1 MTNQPSNEEKLVE
14 YLKWVTADLK
24 KARARLAELEAGTQE
39 PVAIV
44 GMACRFP
51 GGVRSPEDLWRMV
64 EGGVDGISPF
74 PADRGWDLER
84 LYDPDPATPGTSYT
98 REGGFLDDA
107 AQFDAGF
114 FGISPR
120 EAQAMDPQQRVLLE
134 TAWETFEQ
142 AGIDPAGLRGSQ
154 VGVFAG
160 VIEQSYLGLDG
171 PEEFEGYLLTSK
183 LNSVASG
190 RIAYTFGF
198 EGPALSVDT
207 ACSSSLVAL
216 HLAVQSVRQGEST
229 LALAGGSTI
238 TATPGGFV
246 DFSRQ
251 SGLAPDGRIKSFASA
266 ADGTSWSEG
275 VGLVLVEKLSDARK
289 NGHKVLAV
297 IRGSAVNQ
305 DGASNGLTAPNGP
318 SQERVIR
325 QALAN
330 ARLSTA
336 DVDVVEAHGT
346 GTRLGDPIEA
356 QALLATYGQDRPEDR
371 PLYLG
376 SLKSN
381 IGHTVAAAGVGG
393 VIKMI
398 QAMEHGLL
406 PRTLHVD
413 EPTPMVDWE
422 SGAVELL
429 TEARP
434 WPEADRP
441 RRAAVSAF
449 GVSGTNAHLIL
460 EQAPAEEPVA
470 PAAEPAVRPVLPWL
484 LSAKSAEA
492 LREQA
497 RRLLDAAASK
507 SPLDVAYSLATTRSA
522 LEQRAV
528 VTGADADELRAGL
541 TALAEG
547 GQSPYVVQGARGKGK
562 TGVLFTG
569 QGAQHPGMGQ
579 ELYTAYPVFAEA
591 FDAVAAVLD
600 PLLERP
606 IREVIAS
613 GTGLDD
619 TGYTQPALFA
629 VEVALYRL
637 VESWGLRPDYLAGHS
652 IGEIAAAHVAGVLS
666 LEDAAKLVA
675 ARGRLMQ
682 ELPSGGAMIAVQA
695 TEDEVLPLL
704 AGREDEVTV
713 AAVNGPSA
721 VVIAG
726 DADAAEEIAARL
738 KEQGRKTKRLTVS
751 HAFHSPHMQP
761 MLPLFRKVAESLT
774 YHPPTIPV
782 VSGLTGT
789 LATAEELTSP
799 DYWVRHVR
807 EAVRFADA
815 VRALAAHG
823 VTTFVEAGPG
833 GVLTALVQDTVEPGA
848 AVALLRRGRPEPAA
862 LVEGLGR
869 LHNHGTSLDWRA
881 FFEGTGARRV
891 DLPTYAFQ
899 HRRFWVE
906 SAARAADAAGLG
918 LAVAGHPLLGAALP
932 VAGADEALFAGRI
945 SLRTHCWLGEHR
957 VLGTAVVPPAA
968 LAELAIRAGDELGAS
983 VLADLALDA
992 PLAVPDKG
1000 EVQLQ
1005 AHVGAADAEGRRTVT
1020 VHARPDGLDVPWT
1033 RHAHGTLTATGSGFA
1048 DEPFELTA
1056 WPPHGAEEL
1065 SSEEAYERL
1074 AAAGLTYGPAFRGL
1088 TAAWRHGEETFA
1100 EVRLPEGTDLD
1111 GFALHPALLDAAL
1124 HAAAPA
1130 GALADRWQGVRLH
1143 ATGATALRVR
1153 IAPAADG
1160 ALSLRLADLSGRPVA
1175 SVEAL
1180 RTRPVTAAAIT
1191 GALARPHDALF
1202 RMDWTPVAPPA
1213 RDAAPSYAVL
1223 DPDGFADV
1231 AAVATAVAAGE
1242 RYDTVLLPLTAEPTD
1257 DVPASVHATALR
1269 ALGLVQEWLAEERL
1283 TDIPLTVVTSGA
1295 MATTTGEDVTDLAAA
1310 TVWGLLRSA
1319 QSEHAG
1325 RFVLLDAD
1333 TATPDHAVL
1342 ATAALSGEPQL
1353 ALRGNELRVPRLART
1368 VVVGNRPAGRDGW
1381 AQPDHRPAAA
1391 NAPLDPHGTVLI
1403 TGGTGSLGA
1412 LFARHLVVNH
1422 GVRHLLLT
1430 SRRGP
1435 AAPGT
1440 EELTAE
1446 LKALGADAVT
1456 VAACDVTDR
1465 EALADLIAG
1474 IPAKH
1479 PLTAVIH
1486 TAGVLDDGLI
1496 TSLTPERL
1504 AAVLRPKVDAAWHLH
1519 ELTKDLPGDGL
1530 SAFVLFSSIAGI
1542 VGGPG
1547 QSNYA
1552 AANVF
1557 LDALAEHRRAN
1568 GLPATSLAWGL
1579 WEQEAG
1585 MSGHLDD
1592 TDLKRIA
1599 RSGFRPVTAVQGT
1612 ALLDLALELGDAA
1625 LVATPLDLTPL
1636 RAQPAQ
1642 APTVL
1647 GALVRTPA
1655 RRAARNSDVVD
1666 GSLAERLAGLDADG
1680 QRQAVLELVT
1690 AEIAGVLGHSGGTG
1704 IDISQPFPSLGFDSL
1719 TSVELRNRLGAATG
1733 VKLPAT
1739 VVFDHPT
1746 PEGLAAFLLTEAL
1759 AAGDTSAAGSVDFAA
1774 ELVLAEDI
1782 RPADEVVRV
1791 VADPKEILLT
1801 GATGFL
1807 GAFLLRDLMR
1817 TTTGRIH
1824 CLVRGTDEAAALE
1837 RLRANMEYY
1846 RVWDEVDPARLAI
1859 VLGDLAE
1866 PGLGLAPEDFD
1877 ALAREVDVVYHN
1889 GARVHWLHPYASLK
1903 ASNVLGTE
1911 EVLRLAARH
1920 RTVPV
1925 HYVSTVGVFDGVRE
1939 EGVPLKVTDP
1949 TGPAEALP
1957 SGYLQSK
1964 WVAEQLIGVARDRGL
1979 PVSVYRVD
1987 VISGDQENGACQT
2000 ADFVWLSLKGLLQ
2013 AGSVPTTSGGRFH
2026 LLPVD
2031 YVSAAIVGISRQE
2044 KSAGG
2049 TFHLFNQSSLSLG
2062 TCVAYLR
2069 DLGYPLGERAWDE
2082 WSESVRA
2089 DRDNALYPL
2098 LHAFEMMT
2106 SDTDA
2111 FYPPIGVEE
2120 TEAALEGSGIS
2131 CPELTRE
2138 LFEKYVGF
2146 FVEEGHFPP
2155 VPVG

>member
-1 MTNQPSNEEKLVE
+1 MVE

-190 RIAYTFGF
+190 RIAYSFGF

-251 SGLAPDGRIKSFASA
+251 SGLAPDGRIKSFAAA

-330 ARLSTA
+330 ARLTTA

-398 QAMEHGLL
+398 QAMEHGTL

-413 EPTPMVDWE
+413 TPTPMVDWE

-434 WPEADRP
+434 WPEAGRP

-460 EQAPAEEPVA
+460 EQAPAEEPAEA
-470 PAAEPAVRPVLPWL
+470 PAKPVVQPVLPWL

-497 RRLLDAAASK
+497 RRLLAASPSN

-547 GQSPYVVQGARGKGK
+547 EQSPAVVLGARGKGR

-606 IREVIAS
+606 VRDVIAS
-613 GTGLDD
+613 GDGLDD
-619 TGYTQPALFA
+619 TGCTQPALFA

-666 LEDAAKLVA
+666 LEDAAELVA

-682 ELPSGGAMIAVQA
+682 ELPAGGAMIAVQA

-704 AGREDEVTV
+704 TGREDEVAI

-726 DADAAEEIAARL
+726 DEGAAEEIAARL

-761 MLPLFRKVAESLT
+761 MLPAFRKVAEGLT

-815 VRALAAHG
+815 VRALADHG

-869 LHNHGTSLDWRA
+869 LHNHGTPVDWRA

-899 HRRFWVE
+899 HQRFWVE
-906 SAARAADAAGLG
+906 SAARPADAAGLG

-945 SLRTHCWLGEHR
+945 SLRTHGWLGEHR
-957 VLGTAVVPPAA
+957 VLGTAVVPSAA
-968 LAELAIRAGDELGAS
+968 LAELAVRAGDELGAS
-983 VLADLALDA
+983 VLADFTLDA
-992 PLAVPDKG
+992 PPAVPDKG
-1000 EVQLQ
+1000 DLQLQ
-1005 AHVGAADAEGRRTVT
+1005 AHVGPADTEGRRTVT

-1033 RHAHGTLTATGSGFA
+1033 RHAHGTLTPADTGES
-1048 DEPFELTA
+1048 FELTT
-1056 WPPHGAEEL
+1056 WPPQGADEL
-1065 SSEEAYERL
+1065 APEEAYERL

-1088 TAAWRHGEETFA
+1088 TAAWRQGEETFA
-1100 EVRLPEGTDLD
+1100 EIRLPEGTDLD

-1130 GALADRWQGVRLH
+1130 GALADRWQGLRLY

-1153 IAPAADG
+1153 ITPVADG

-1175 SVEAL
+1175 SVESL

-1202 RMDWTPVAPPA
+1202 RMDWTPVALPA
-1213 RDAAPSYAVL
+1213 RETTPAYAVL

-1231 AAVATAVAAGE
+1231 AAVATAVAAGT

-1269 ALGLVQEWLAEERL
+1269 VLGLVQEWLADERL
-1283 TDIPLTVVTSGA
+1283 TETPLTVVTSGA
-1295 MATTTGEDVTDLAAA
+1295 MATTADEDVTDLAAA

-1325 RFVLLDAD
+1325 RFVLLDTDAPGAD
-1333 TATPDHAVL
+1333 PAFLASAAT
-1342 ATAALSGEPQL
+1342 TGEPQL
-1353 ALRGNELRVPRLART
+1353 ALRGTELRVPRLARVAGT
-1368 VVVGNRPAGRDGW
+1368 PVVGNRPAGRWG
-1381 AQPDHRPAAA
+1381 H
-1391 NAPLDPHGTVLI
+1391 
-1403 TGGTGSLGA
+1403 
-1412 LFARHLVVNH
+1412 
-1422 GVRHLLLT
+1422 
-1430 SRRGP
+1430 
-1435 AAPGT
+1435 
-1440 EELTAE
+1440 
-1446 LKALGADAVT
+1446 
-1456 VAACDVTDR
+1456 
-1465 EALADLIAG
+1465 
-1474 IPAKH
+1474 
-1479 PLTAVIH
+1479 
-1486 TAGVLDDGLI
+1486 
-1496 TSLTPERL
+1496 
-1504 AAVLRPKVDAAWHLH
+1504 
-1519 ELTKDLPGDGL
+1519 
-1530 SAFVLFSSIAGI
+1530 
-1542 VGGPG
+1542 
-1547 QSNYA
+1547 
-1552 AANVF
+1552 
-1557 LDALAEHRRAN
+1557 
-1568 GLPATSLAWGL
+1568 LPA
-1579 WEQEAG
+1579 
-1585 MSGHLDD
+1585 
-1592 TDLKRIA
+1592 
-1599 RSGFRPVTAVQGT
+1599 V
-1612 ALLDLALELGDAA
+1612 
-1625 LVATPLDLTPL
+1625 
-1636 RAQPAQ
+1636 
-1642 APTVL
+1642 
-1647 GALVRTPA
+1647 
-1655 RRAARNSDVVD
+1655 
-1666 GSLAERLAGLDADG
+1666 
-1680 QRQAVLELVT
+1680 
-1690 AEIAGVLGHSGGTG
+1690 
-1704 IDISQPFPSLGFDSL
+1704 
-1719 TSVELRNRLGAATG
+1719 
-1733 VKLPAT
+1733 
-1739 VVFDHPT
+1739 
-1746 PEGLAAFLLTEAL
+1746 
-1759 AAGDTSAAGSVDFAA
+1759 
-1774 ELVLAEDI
+1774 
-1782 RPADEVVRV
+1782 
-1791 VADPKEILLT
+1791 
-1801 GATGFL
+1801 
-1807 GAFLLRDLMR
+1807 
-1817 TTTGRIH
+1817 
-1824 CLVRGTDEAAALE
+1824 
-1837 RLRANMEYY
+1837 
-1846 RVWDEVDPARLAI
+1846 
-1859 VLGDLAE
+1859 
-1866 PGLGLAPEDFD
+1866 
-1877 ALAREVDVVYHN
+1877 
-1889 GARVHWLHPYASLK
+1889 
-1903 ASNVLGTE
+1903 
-1911 EVLRLAARH
+1911 
-1920 RTVPV
+1920 
-1925 HYVSTVGVFDGVRE
+1925 
-1939 EGVPLKVTDP
+1939 
-1949 TGPAEALP
+1949 
-1957 SGYLQSK
+1957 
-1964 WVAEQLIGVARDRGL
+1964 
-1979 PVSVYRVD
+1979 
-1987 VISGDQENGACQT
+1987 
-2000 ADFVWLSLKGLLQ
+2000 
-2013 AGSVPTTSGGRFH
+2013 
-2026 LLPVD
+2026 
-2031 YVSAAIVGISRQE
+2031 
-2044 KSAGG
+2044 AGG
-2049 TFHLFNQSSLSLG
+2049 G
-2062 TCVAYLR
+2062 
-2069 DLGYPLGERAWDE
+2069 
-2082 WSESVRA
+2082 
-2089 DRDNALYPL
+2089 
-2098 LHAFEMMT
+2098 
-2106 SDTDA
+2106 
-2111 FYPPIGVEE
+2111 
-2120 TEAALEGSGIS
+2120 
-2131 CPELTRE
+2131 
-2138 LFEKYVGF
+2138 
-2146 FVEEGHFPP
+2146 
-2155 VPVG
+2155 

>member
-190 RIAYTFGF
+190 RIAYSFGF

-251 SGLAPDGRIKSFASA
+251 SGLAPDGRIKSFAAA

-497 RRLLDAAASK
+497 RRLLDAASSK
-507 SPLDVAYSLATTRSA
+507 SPLDMAYSLATTRSA

-547 GQSPYVVQGARGKGK
+547 GQSPYVVQGARGKGR

-579 ELYTAYPVFAEA
+579 ELYAAYPVFAEA

-613 GTGLDD
+613 GAGLDD

-666 LEDAAKLVA
+666 LEDATKLVA

-726 DADAAEEIAARL
+726 DEGAAEEIAARL

-869 LHNHGTSLDWRA
+869 LHNHGTTLDWRA

-899 HRRFWVE
+899 HQRFWVE

-957 VLGTAVVPPAA
+957 VLGTAVMPPAA

-1000 EVQLQ
+1000 DVQLQ

-1033 RHAHGTLTATGSGFA
+1033 RHAHGTLTATGPGSGFA
-1048 DEPFELTA
+1048 GEPFELVS
-1056 WPPHGAEEL
+1056 WPPQGAEEL
-1065 SSEEAYERL
+1065 APEEAYERL

-1100 EVRLPEGTDLD
+1100 EVRLPEGTGLD

-1130 GALADRWQGVRLH
+1130 GALVDRWQGVRLH

-1153 IAPAADG
+1153 VTPTADG

-1202 RMDWTPVAPPA
+1202 RMDWTPVALPA

-1231 AAVATAVAAGE
+1231 AAVATAVAAGA

-1283 TDIPLTVVTSGA
+1283 ADIPLTVVTSGA
-1295 MATTTGEDVTDLAAA
+1295 MATTAGEDVTDLAAP

-1325 RFVLLDAD
+1325 RFVLVDAD
-1333 TATPDHAVL
+1333 TSDHALL
-1342 ATAALSGEPQL
+1342 ASAALSGEPQL
-1353 ALRGNELRVPRLART
+1353 ALRGGELRVPRLARAEEAP
-1368 VVVGNRPAGRDGW
+1368 VPPLPASRGSG
-1381 AQPDHRPAAA
+1381 PDP
-1391 NAPLDPHGTVLI
+1391 DGTVLV

-1435 AAPGT
+1435 AAPGV

-1465 EALADLIAG
+1465 TAVAELLAG
-1474 IPAKH
+1474 VPAKH

-1519 ELTKDLPGDGL
+1519 ELTKGLPGDGL
-1530 SAFVLFSSIAGI
+1530 AAFVLFSSIAGI

-1568 GLPATSLAWGL
+1568 GLAATSLAWGL

-1666 GSLAERLAGLDADG
+1666 GSLAERLAGLDVDG

-1759 AAGDTSAAGSVDFAA
+1759 AAGDTTAAGSVDFAA
-1774 ELVLAEDI
+1774 EIVLAEDI
-1782 RPADEVVRV
+1782 RPADEVVRA

-1859 VLGDLAE
+1859 VLGDLSE

-1889 GARVHWLHPYASLK
+1889 GARVHWLHPYTSLK

-2069 DLGYPLGERAWDE
+2069 DLGYPLGERGWDE
-2082 WSESVRA
+2082 WSESVRT